1 MGLSPD
7 QMKLLANFEGSHSIA
22 ELMERGGR
30 TNRTKFREQ
39 VLNPIIETRLI
50 EMTIPDKP
58 RSSKQKYRLTEKGRA
73 LQSQLTHDED
83 QK

>member
-1 MGLSPD
+1 
-7 QMKLLANFEGSHSIA
+7 MKLLANFEGSHSIA
-22 ELMERGGR
+22 ELMELVGR